1 MRCAINNDAAAS
13 VCVHLAHGINAL
25 CRAGQWILDGVVAVQ
40 NPARWEV
47 WSVDVLAE
55 IVNGELWVR
64 DQGDGGIG
72 NFAKV
77 VWRNVR
83 SHADGDARGAVDE
96 QVRQTRRKNARLLL
110 RAVVVRREVDCLVI
124 DVGEHL
130 ASDGG
135 EACLGVTHRSCG
147 VAVN

>member
-55 IVNGELWVR
+55 IVNGELRVR

-77 VWRNVR
+77 VWRNVG
-83 SHADGDARGAVDE
+83 SHADGDAGGAVDQKVWQSRWE
-96 QVRQTRRKNARLLL
+96 NAWLLL
-110 RAVVVRREVDCLVI
+110 RAVVVRGEVHRFVI
-124 DVGEHL
+124 NVGEHL
-130 ASDGG
+130 AGDGG
-135 EACLGVTHRSCG
+135 EACLGVAHRCG
-147 VAVN
+147 RVAVN